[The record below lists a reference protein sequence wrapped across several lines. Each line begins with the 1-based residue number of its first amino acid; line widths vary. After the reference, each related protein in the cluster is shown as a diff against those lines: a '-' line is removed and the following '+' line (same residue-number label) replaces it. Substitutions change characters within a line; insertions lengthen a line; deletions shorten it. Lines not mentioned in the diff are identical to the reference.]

1 MSKTDDIR
9 PRHYKLIKGLIRR
22 NKKDVSQT
30 FREKRSFGSLFNDL
44 LPPKPKEP
52 SLVSSFEGSI
62 ETILFTIPK
71 YVVNDLEY
79 AYVDLIQKLP
89 PYVELILL
97 VHESVKDNVK
107 EWMKNNAKNKNIII
121 PFPDHIHFS
130 VWAEDGYVAAID
142 KSTNLT
148 YFIEPHVFLRYGDSL
163 IADYVSNSIGNLLD
177 TQAPLYFQG
186 GNLLIGDDFF
196 FIGSDYPAE
205 SLQYIQDVLIP
216 SPGESRKNFIR
227 RLYNEYLDVKKR
239 VIYIGSNLPVPSEKE
254 HEIFINGHKWTE
266 ILYYGNK
273 EGTMQPLFHI
283 DMFITLV
290 GRNDN
295 GKFQVLVGDPSL
307 AFKILGK
314 PLPVHSMQ
322 NIFDNIAKNLNN
334 IGFDVIRNPL
344 PLVYMDDTQRRERIW
359 YFATSNNALVQNSKD
374 KGKIVWLP
382 TYGHGNWTELI
393 ATDNANVAIWKDLG
407 YEVRTL
413 SDFHPFAE
421 NLGAVHCIKKYL
433 KRGI

>member
-9 PRHYKLIKGLIRR
+9 PRHYKPIKGLIRR
-22 NKKDVSQT
+22 NKKDVSQS

-52 SLVSSFEGSI
+52 SLVSSFEGTI

-97 VHESVKDNVK
+97 VHESVKDNVT
-107 EWMKNNAKNKNIII
+107 EWMKNNAKNKNTII
-121 PFPDHIHFS
+121 PFPDYIHFS

-142 KSTNLT
+142 TSTNLT

-186 GNLLIGDDFF
+186 GNLLVGDDFF

-205 SLQYIQDVLIP
+205 SLKYIQDVLIP

-227 RLYNEYLDVKKR
+227 RLYNEYLDVKRR

-254 HEIFINGHKWTE
+254 HEIFINGENWTE
-266 ILYYGNK
+266 ILYYGNN

-295 GKFQVLVGDPSL
+295 GKFQVPG
-307 AFKILGK
+307 
-314 PLPVHSMQ
+314 
-322 NIFDNIAKNLNN
+322 
-334 IGFDVIRNPL
+334 
-344 PLVYMDDTQRRERIW
+344 RR
-359 YFATSNNALVQNSKD
+359 
-374 KGKIVWLP
+374 
-382 TYGHGNWTELI
+382 
-393 ATDNANVAIWKDLG
+393 
-407 YEVRTL
+407 
-413 SDFHPFAE
+413 PF
-421 NLGAVHCIKKYL
+421 IS
-433 KRGI
+433 I